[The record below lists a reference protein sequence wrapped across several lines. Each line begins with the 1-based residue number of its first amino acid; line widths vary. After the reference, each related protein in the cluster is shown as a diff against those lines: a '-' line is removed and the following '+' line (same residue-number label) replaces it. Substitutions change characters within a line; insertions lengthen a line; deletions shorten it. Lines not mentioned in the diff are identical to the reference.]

1 MGEVV
6 YAPQFGG
13 RPARTEHVST
23 PARVLIVNGDPAAL
37 AAIAQALQSEGHS
50 TATAFDASGAIAVEE
65 RLGPFD
71 LLIIDVESTAGVDLV
86 DALRRRD
93 PVLHVLYVTEH
104 RDQSFKP
111 PVPLFGDDDVIEK
124 PFSESELV
132 DAVSALLDW
141 RAPRNTR

>member
-6 YAPQFGG
+6 YVPQFGG
-13 RPARTEHVST
+13 RPARTEHVNS
-23 PARVLIVNGDPAAL
+23 PGRVLIVDGDPAAL
-37 AAIAQALQSEGHS
+37 AAIAQTLQSEGHS
-50 TATAFDASGAIAVEE
+50 TATAFDASGAVAVAE

-71 LLIIDVESTAGVDLV
+71 LLIIDVESTAGADLV

-93 PVLHVLYVTEH
+93 PVLHVLYVTDR
-104 RDQSFKP
+104 RDKSFKP

-124 PFSESELV
+124 PFSESDLV

-141 RAPRNTR
+141 RSPRDTR

>member
-13 RPARTEHVST
+13 RPARAEHVST
-23 PARVLIVNGDPAAL
+23 RARVLIVDGDPASL
-37 AAIAQALQSEGHS
+37 AAIAQVLQSEGHA
-50 TATAFDASGAIAVEE
+50 TATAFDASGAVAVAE

-71 LLIIDVESTAGVDLV
+71 LLILDVVSTAGLDLV

-93 PVLHVLYVTEH
+93 PVMQVLYVTDR
-104 RDQSFKP
+104 RDLSFKP
-111 PVPLFGDDDVIEK
+111 PVPLFGDDDVLEK
-124 PFSESELV
+124 PFSESDLV

>member
-13 RPARTEHVST
+13 RPARTEQINS
-23 PARVLIVNGDPAAL
+23 PGRVLIVDGDPAAL
-37 AAIAQALQSEGHS
+37 AAMSHTLQSEGHS
-50 TATAFDASGAIAVEE
+50 AATAFDASGAVAVVE

-71 LLIIDVESTAGVDLV
+71 LLIIDVESTVGVELV

-93 PVLHVLYVTEH
+93 PVLHVLYVTDH
-104 RDQSFKP
+104 RDTFKP
-111 PVPLFGDDDVIEK
+111 PVPLFGDDDVIGK
-124 PFSESELV
+124 PFSETDLV

-141 RAPRNTR
+141 RTRRNTR

>member
-13 RPARTEHVST
+13 RGARTVDVST
-23 PARVLIVNGDPAAL
+23 PARVLIVNGDPATL
-37 AAIAQALQSEGHS
+37 AAIAHALQSEGHS
-50 TATAFDASGAIAVEE
+50 TATAFDASGALAVEE

-93 PVLHVLYVTEH
+93 PVLHVLYIT
-104 RDQSFKP
+104 DQQHKSFKP
-111 PVPLFGDDDVIEK
+111 PVPLFGDDHVIEK
-124 PFSESELV
+124 PFSEGDLV

>member
-23 PARVLIVNGDPAAL
+23 RARVLIVDGDPAAL
-37 AAIAQALQSEGHS
+37 AAIAQALQSEGHA
-50 TATAFDASGAIAVEE
+50 TATAFDGGGAVAVAE

-71 LLIIDVESTAGVDLV
+71 LLIMDVASTAGLDVVDV
-86 DALRRRD
+86 LRRRD
-93 PVLHVLYVTEH
+93 PLLHVLYVTDR
-104 RDQSFKP
+104 RDPSFKP
-111 PVPLFGDDDVIEK
+111 PAALFGDDDVIEK
-124 PFSESELV
+124 PFSESDLV

-141 RAPRNTR
+141 DAPRNTR